1 MLRLCELNPRIFSPL
16 EGLIRFQVDSF
27 NEFKISKI
35 AKKNEYI
42 ENFFWNFSEKTI
54 FFGIII
60 LELALVSK
68 FVQSAPDC

>member
-1 MLRLCELNPRIFSPL
+1 M
-16 EGLIRFQVDSF
+16 DSIPSGF
-27 NEFKISKI
+27 FDEFKIPKI